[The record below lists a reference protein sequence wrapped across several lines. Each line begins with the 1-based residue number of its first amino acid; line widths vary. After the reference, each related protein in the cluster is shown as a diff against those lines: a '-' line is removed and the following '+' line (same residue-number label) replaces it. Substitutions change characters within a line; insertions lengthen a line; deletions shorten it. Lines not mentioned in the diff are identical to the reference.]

1 MSQIE
6 QKQEEQEELQRA
18 LLFGNVLKIWAQ
30 RLIEVEIDAEE
41 PCLARK
47 LYAASWKTP

>member
-6 QKQEEQEELQRA
+6 QKQEELQQA
-18 LLFGNVLKIWAQ
+18 LLLGNVLKIWAQ

-47 LYAASWKTP
+47 LYTASWKTM